1 MTIAVRIL
9 PGGAISFEGVGD
21 PLFDTLRR
29 MREAVEAGGEEVDR
43 RLFPDPVE
51 NRSLEEDLIEDWN
64 GIIQP
69 DLQETFLS
77 AREAVSADLRR
88 AVQGSDGLWTFQIP
102 KAHLDGWMNALTQAR
117 LALAEIH
124 QFSEEEMSRTPSDLA
139 MPREFALLQMGFY
152 GMLLEWLLSV
162 TS

>member
-1 MTIAVRIL
+1 MTIAVRML
-9 PGGAISFEGVGD
+9 PGGAISFEGVGE
-21 PLFDTLRR
+21 PLFDALRR
-29 MREAVEAGGEEVDR
+29 MREAVESGGEEVEK

-51 NRSLEEDLIEDWN
+51 NRSSEDDLIEDWN

-69 DLQETFLS
+69 DLQEAFLS

-102 KAHLDGWMNALTQAR
+102 LPHRDAWMNALTQAR

-124 QFSEEEMSRTPSDLA
+124 QFSEDEMSRPPRDPS
-139 MPREFALLQMGFY
+139 MPREYALLQMGFY

-162 TS
+162 AS